1 MRAAVTA
8 SPTAL
13 TVIGPDRKVLLWNPA
28 AERLFGWTAA
38 EVVGGEL
45 PIIHESKRAEFA
57 LYYGTSLRGQDMSG
71 VEVQRLHRD
80 GHTVDA
86 ALTTVALH
94 DSSGKVVAALGA
106 YHDITAQKAAEAELV
121 RQARMD
127 DLTGLVNRNGLLEH
141 LRLLQPSR
149 RRQVSVIAIDLD
161 HFKQVNDAFGHPA
174 GDQVLAA
181 FAQRLRNSVRPDDVV
196 ARLEGAAF
204 GVLMVGVGRDLLE
217 SVVERLLKGLTQ
229 SYVLEGHEVDI
240 TVTGGVAVQYPKE
253 SAGEVVRR
261 AGVAL
266 GHAKQVSRGGFQVL
280 DEALDRAFQD
290 RVELST
296 GLRGAAQRGELRL
309 HYQPIVSATSG
320 RTVGVEALVRWQ
332 HSERGLLSP
341 DQFIPLAEETGSI
354 SAIGRWVLSQACA
367 TLRQWTEAAFGAE
380 ELTMSVNLSV
390 AQLQDRELVDD
401 VRRAL
406 EHSGLKPERLYL
418 EVTES
423 VLITDPISAA
433 RSLGQLRDLGV
444 TLAIDDFGTGNSSLT
459 ALQRFPFQVLK
470 IDRSFVSGIG
480 ARAEDTTIVGATLA
494 LAHG

>member
-1 MRAAVTA
+1 MVLRASRKLSARPAHPLSTSESRVKPGPTVNDPAEPPAARTSTAAPEAHSIPPTLNLSEQELVRAAVTA

-174 GDQVLAA
+174 G
-181 FAQRLRNSVRPDDVV
+181 
-196 ARLEGAAF
+196 
-204 GVLMVGVGRDLLE
+204 
-217 SVVERLLKGLTQ
+217 
-229 SYVLEGHEVDI
+229 
-240 TVTGGVAVQYPKE
+240 
-253 SAGEVVRR
+253 
-261 AGVAL
+261 
-266 GHAKQVSRGGFQVL
+266 
-280 DEALDRAFQD
+280 
-290 RVELST
+290 
-296 GLRGAAQRGELRL
+296 
-309 HYQPIVSATSG
+309 
-320 RTVGVEALVRWQ
+320 
-332 HSERGLLSP
+332 
-341 DQFIPLAEETGSI
+341 
-354 SAIGRWVLSQACA
+354 
-367 TLRQWTEAAFGAE
+367 
-380 ELTMSVNLSV
+380 
-390 AQLQDRELVDD
+390 
-401 VRRAL
+401 
-406 EHSGLKPERLYL
+406 
-418 EVTES
+418 
-423 VLITDPISAA
+423 
-433 RSLGQLRDLGV
+433 
-444 TLAIDDFGTGNSSLT
+444 
-459 ALQRFPFQVLK
+459 
-470 IDRSFVSGIG
+470 
-480 ARAEDTTIVGATLA
+480 
-494 LAHG
+494 

>member
-1 MRAAVTA
+1 
-8 SPTAL
+8 
-13 TVIGPDRKVLLWNPA
+13 
-28 AERLFGWTAA
+28 
-38 EVVGGEL
+38 
-45 PIIHESKRAEFA
+45 
-57 LYYGTSLRGQDMSG
+57 
-71 VEVQRLHRD
+71 
-80 GHTVDA
+80 
-86 ALTTVALH
+86 H

-367 TLRQWTEAAFGAE
+367 TLRQWTEAASGAQ

-444 TLAIDDFGTGNSSLT
+444 SLAIDDFGTGNSSLT

-494 LAHG
+494 LAHGLGLKVVAEGVETQAQADFLINDGCEELQGFLFGRPASASVIRPLLSRQNFPVTGQPVPRSG